1 MTFKRL
7 SYLITVLIIYPHIH
21 MSTEA
26 FSYSHADFTIA
37 NCFTTVN
44 HHHYN
49 NWRTAISSDSNV
61 YETYCAIDNNMLNNV
76 GKQKK
81 PTVTL
86 YNSTY

>member
-1 MTFKRL
+1 MPTD
-7 SYLITVLIIYPHIH
+7 
-21 MSTEA
+21 A

-37 NCFTTVN
+37 NCFNTVS

-49 NWRTAISSDSNV
+49 NWRTVISSDSNV